1 MELDDENRRMLY
13 ELGWA
18 VDWDVEEGQPCV
30 LFDLP
35 TGIVRLT
42 LAQAASVSTAV
53 SLAMVCAVERAA
65 LDR

>member
-18 VDWDVEEGQPCV
+18 VDWDVDGDQPVV